1 MAETDLTSDASQLVE
16 LLERQRTLY
25 RRLRGLAERQKS
37 LVVSQDVQ
45 PLLALLADRQ
55 RLVDEL
61 MALNEQMS
69 VYRQNWSSIYGNLD
83 EASRKHVAS
92 LLEEANTALGLILQ
106 SDSRDTATLNA
117 KRQDVT
123 TRLSSMDSGSRASAA
138 YAAAGT
144 GVRAA
149 VTDAKG

>member
-1 MAETDLTSDASQLVE
+1 MAETDITSEASQLVE

-25 RRLRGLAERQKS
+25 RQLRGLAERQKS

-61 MALNEQMS
+61 MVLNEQMS
-69 VYRQNWSSIYGNLD
+69 VYRRNWSSIYSNLD

-106 SDSRDTATLNA
+106 SDSRDTATLSA

-123 TRLSSMDSGSRASAA
+123 TRLSSIDSGSRASAA
-138 YAAAGT
+138 YAAAGA